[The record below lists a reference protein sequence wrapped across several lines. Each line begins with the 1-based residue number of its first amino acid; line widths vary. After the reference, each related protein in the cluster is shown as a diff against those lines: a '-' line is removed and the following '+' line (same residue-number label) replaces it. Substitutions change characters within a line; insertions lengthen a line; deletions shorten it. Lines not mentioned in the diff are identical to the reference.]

1 MTDLE
6 PQRLTPKPNPKTME
20 STTTQVAIV
29 TGGAT
34 GIGFGIAQAL
44 AQAGLR
50 VAIGSRRNDV
60 VQQAASQLRALGNP
74 EVIGL
79 PLDVTDRT
87 SVQDF
92 VDQVRKQWDSID
104 VLVNAAG
111 VNIKNRT
118 IGQMRPEQWDE
129 VMAINA
135 TGAYNMIYATLP
147 DMRARHNGTIIN
159 ISSVT
164 GKRALALGGVAYA
177 ASKFAMTAL
186 GTCVANEV
194 GVEGIRV
201 TNIYP
206 GEVDTP
212 ILEQRPVPVS
222 QEQRE
227 LILRPSDVG
236 QVVASIIAL
245 PARVHIPEL
254 VIKPVH
260 QGYV

>member
-1 MTDLE
+1 
-6 PQRLTPKPNPKTME
+6 ME

-44 AQAGLR
+44 AQVGLR

-147 DMRARHNGTIIN
+147 EMRKCHSGTIIN

-194 GVEGIRV
+194 GAEGIRV

>member
-1 MTDLE
+1 M
-6 PQRLTPKPNPKTME
+6 
-20 STTTQVAIV
+20 TTTKSPVAVI

-34 GIGFGIAQAL
+34 GIGFGIAEAL
-44 AQAGLR
+44 VQSGYQ
-50 VAIGSRRNDV
+50 VAIGSRRKDV
-60 VQQAASQLRALGNP
+60 VEEAANQLQSLKKGQ
-74 EVIGL
+74 VIGL
-79 PLDVTDRT
+79 PLDVTDRA
-87 SVQDF
+87 SVAEF
-92 VDQVRKQWDSID
+92 VQAVGKHYGEID
-104 VLVNAAG
+104 ILVNGAG

-118 IGQMRPEQWDE
+118 IGEMRPEQWDQ
-129 VMAINA
+129 VIAINA
-135 TGAYNMIYATLP
+135 TGAYNMIHAILP
-147 DMRARHNGTIIN
+147 QMRQRKSGTIIN

-194 GVEGIRV
+194 GIEGVRV

-222 QEQRE
+222 QEQRD

-236 QVVASIIAL
+236 QVVLSIVSL
-245 PARVHIPEL
+245 PSRVHIPEL

>member
-1 MTDLE
+1 M
-6 PQRLTPKPNPKTME
+6 KPTN
-20 STTTQVAIV
+20 SQVAIV

-34 GIGFGIAQAL
+34 GIGFGIAEAL
-44 AQAGLR
+44 ARAGLR

-60 VQQAASQLRALGNP
+60 VEQAANDLRSSGNP

-87 SVQDF
+87 SIQDF
-92 VDQVRKQWDSID
+92 VDQVRKRWGQID

-118 IGQMRPEQWDE
+118 IGQMHPDQWDD

-147 DMRARHNGTIIN
+147 EMRSRKSGTIIN

-194 GVEGIRV
+194 GAEGVRV

-212 ILEQRPVPVS
+212 ILEQRPVPVTE
-222 QEQRE
+222 EQRQ

-245 PARVHIPEL
+245 PSRVHIPEL

>member
-1 MTDLE
+1 MD
-6 PQRLTPKPNPKTME
+6 
-20 STTTQVAIV
+20 I
-29 TGGAT
+29 
-34 GIGFGIAQAL
+34 
-44 AQAGLR
+44 
-50 VAIGSRRNDV
+50 
-60 VQQAASQLRALGNP
+60 
-74 EVIGL
+74 
-79 PLDVTDRT
+79 
-87 SVQDF
+87 
-92 VDQVRKQWDSID
+92 
-104 VLVNAAG
+104 LVNGAG

-118 IGQMRPEQWDE
+118 IGEMRPEQWDQ
-129 VMAINA
+129 VVAINA
-135 TGAYNMIYATLP
+135 TGAYNMIHDILP
-147 DMRARHNGTIIN
+147 QMRQRKSGTIIN

-194 GVEGIRV
+194 GVEGVRV

-222 QEQRE
+222 QEQRD

-236 QVVASIIAL
+236 QVVLSIVSL
-245 PARVHIPEL
+245 PGRVHIPEL

>member
-1 MTDLE
+1 MTATKS
-6 PQRLTPKPNPKTME
+6 P
-20 STTTQVAIV
+20 VAII

-34 GIGFGIAQAL
+34 GIGFGIAEAL
-44 AQAGLR
+44 VQSGYR
-50 VAIGSRRNDV
+50 VAIGSRRKDV
-60 VQQAASQLRALGNP
+60 VEEAASQLQSLKKGQ
-74 EVIGL
+74 VIGL
-79 PLDVTDRT
+79 PLDVTDRA
-87 SVQDF
+87 SVAEF
-92 VDQVRKQWDSID
+92 VQAVGKHYGEID
-104 VLVNAAG
+104 ILVNGAG

-118 IGQMRPEQWDE
+118 IGEMRPEQWDQ
-129 VMAINA
+129 VVAINA
-135 TGAYNMIYATLP
+135 TGAYNMIHAILP
-147 DMRARHNGTIIN
+147 QMRQRKSGTIIN

-194 GVEGIRV
+194 GVEGVRV

-222 QEQRE
+222 QEQRD

-236 QVVASIIAL
+236 QVVLSIVSL
-245 PARVHIPEL
+245 PSRVHIPEL

>member
-1 MTDLE
+1 M
-6 PQRLTPKPNPKTME
+6 
-20 STTTQVAIV
+20 TTTKTPVAII

-34 GIGFGIAQAL
+34 GIGYGIAKAMVQS
-44 AQAGLR
+44 GYR
-50 VAIGSRRNDV
+50 VAIGSRRKEV
-60 VQQAASQLRALGNP
+60 VEEAAAKLQGLGKGQ
-74 EVIGL
+74 VIGI
-79 PLDVTDRT
+79 PLDVTDRE
-87 SVQDF
+87 SVANF
-92 VDQVRKQWDSID
+92 VEAVRKQFGEVEI
-104 VLVNAAG
+104 LVNAAG

-118 IGQMRPEQWDE
+118 IGEMRPEQWDD
-129 VMAINA
+129 VVAINA
-135 TGAYNMIYATLP
+135 TGAYNMIYAILP
-147 DMRARHNGTIIN
+147 QMRQRKSGTIIN

-194 GVEGIRV
+194 GIEGVRV

-236 QVVASIIAL
+236 QVVVSIVAL

>member
-1 MTDLE
+1 MTATKS
-6 PQRLTPKPNPKTME
+6 P
-20 STTTQVAIV
+20 VAII

-34 GIGFGIAQAL
+34 GIGFGIAEAL
-44 AQAGLR
+44 AQSGYR
-50 VAIGSRRNDV
+50 VAIGSRRKDV
-60 VQQAASQLRALGNP
+60 VEEAASQLQSLKKGQ
-74 EVIGL
+74 VIGL
-79 PLDVTDRT
+79 PLDVTDRD
-87 SVQDF
+87 SVAEF
-92 VDQVRKQWDSID
+92 VQAVGKHYGEID
-104 VLVNAAG
+104 ILVNGAG

-118 IGQMRPEQWDE
+118 IGEMRPEQWDQ
-129 VMAINA
+129 VVAINA
-135 TGAYNMIYATLP
+135 TGAYNMIHAILP
-147 DMRARHNGTIIN
+147 QMRQRKSGTIIN

-194 GVEGIRV
+194 GVEGVRV

-222 QEQRE
+222 QEQRD

-236 QVVASIIAL
+236 QVVLSIVSL
-245 PARVHIPEL
+245 PSRVHIPEL

>member
-1 MTDLE
+1 M
-6 PQRLTPKPNPKTME
+6 
-20 STTTQVAIV
+20 TTTKSPVAVI

-34 GIGFGIAQAL
+34 GIGFGIAEAL
-44 AQAGLR
+44 VQSGYQ
-50 VAIGSRRNDV
+50 VAIGSRRKDV
-60 VQQAASQLRALGNP
+60 VEEAANQLQSLKKGQ
-74 EVIGL
+74 VIGL
-79 PLDVTDRT
+79 PLDVTDRA
-87 SVQDF
+87 SVDEF
-92 VDQVRKQWDSID
+92 VQAVGKHYGEID
-104 VLVNAAG
+104 ILVNGAG

-118 IGQMRPEQWDE
+118 IGEMRPEQWDQ
-129 VMAINA
+129 VVAINA
-135 TGAYNMIYATLP
+135 TGAYNMIHAILP
-147 DMRARHNGTIIN
+147 QMRQRKSGTIIN

-194 GVEGIRV
+194 GIEGVRV

-222 QEQRE
+222 QEQRD

-236 QVVASIIAL
+236 QVVLSIVSL
-245 PARVHIPEL
+245 PSRVHIPEL

>member
-1 MTDLE
+1 MT
-6 PQRLTPKPNPKTME
+6 RTPDTVSPLHD
-20 STTTQVAIV
+20 QVVIV

-34 GIGFGIAQAL
+34 GIGFGIAEAF
-44 AQAGLR
+44 AAHGAK
-50 VAIGSRRNDV
+50 VAIGSRREEIVEDAV
-60 VQQAASQLRALGNP
+60 AKLRQVASNSVTGF
-74 EVIGL
+74 
-79 PLDVTDRT
+79 PLDVTNRDSVLAFVT
-87 SVQDF
+87 SVQ
-92 VDQVRKQWDSID
+92 KSLGPID

-118 IGQMRPEQWDE
+118 IGEMLPEQWDQ

-135 TGAYNMIYATLP
+135 TGAYNLIQAVLP
-147 DMRARHNGTIIN
+147 AMRTRHSGFIIN

-164 GKRALALGGVAYA
+164 GKRAIALGGVAYA

-194 GVEGIRV
+194 GPEGVRV

-212 ILEQRPVPVS
+212 ILEQRPVPVTA
-222 QEQRE
+222 EQRE
-227 LILRPSDVG
+227 KILRPSDVG
-236 QVVASIIAL
+236 QVVVSIASL

-260 QGYV
+260 QSYF

>member
-1 MTDLE
+1 MTATKS
-6 PQRLTPKPNPKTME
+6 P
-20 STTTQVAIV
+20 VAII

-34 GIGFGIAQAL
+34 GIGFGIAEAL
-44 AQAGLR
+44 AQSGYR
-50 VAIGSRRNDV
+50 VAIGSRRKDV
-60 VQQAASQLRALGNP
+60 VEEAASQLQSLKKGQ
-74 EVIGL
+74 VIGL
-79 PLDVTDRT
+79 PLDVTDRD
-87 SVQDF
+87 SVAEF
-92 VDQVRKQWDSID
+92 VQAVGKHFGEID
-104 VLVNAAG
+104 ILVNGAG

-118 IGQMRPEQWDE
+118 IGEMRPEQWDQ
-129 VMAINA
+129 VVAINA
-135 TGAYNMIYATLP
+135 TGAYNMIHAILP
-147 DMRARHNGTIIN
+147 QMRQRKSGTIIN

-194 GVEGIRV
+194 GVEGVRV

-222 QEQRE
+222 QEQRD

-236 QVVASIIAL
+236 QVVLSIVSL
-245 PARVHIPEL
+245 PSRVHIPEL

>member
-1 MTDLE
+1 M
-6 PQRLTPKPNPKTME
+6 
-20 STTTQVAIV
+20 TTTKSPVAVI

-34 GIGFGIAQAL
+34 GIGFGIAEAL
-44 AQAGLR
+44 VQSGYQ
-50 VAIGSRRNDV
+50 VAIGSRRKDV
-60 VQQAASQLRALGNP
+60 VEQAASQLQSLRKGQ
-74 EVIGL
+74 VIGL
-79 PLDVTDRT
+79 PLDVTDRA
-87 SVQDF
+87 SVAEF
-92 VDQVRKQWDSID
+92 VQAVGKHYGEID
-104 VLVNAAG
+104 ILVNGAG

-118 IGQMRPEQWDE
+118 IGEMRPEQWDQ
-129 VMAINA
+129 VVAINA
-135 TGAYNMIYATLP
+135 TGAYNMIHAILP
-147 DMRARHNGTIIN
+147 QMRQRKSGTIIN

-194 GVEGIRV
+194 GIEGVRV

-222 QEQRE
+222 QEQRD

-236 QVVASIIAL
+236 QVVLSIVSL
-245 PARVHIPEL
+245 PSRVHIPEL

>member
-1 MTDLE
+1 MLF
-6 PQRLTPKPNPKTME
+6 RSHKTWGP
-20 STTTQVAIV
+20 V
-29 TGGAT
+29 
-34 GIGFGIAQAL
+34 
-44 AQAGLR
+44 
-50 VAIGSRRNDV
+50 
-60 VQQAASQLRALGNP
+60 
-74 EVIGL
+74 
-79 PLDVTDRT
+79 
-87 SVQDF
+87 
-92 VDQVRKQWDSID
+92 D

-118 IGQMRPEQWDE
+118 IGEMRPEQWDE
-129 VMAINA
+129 VLAINA
-135 TGAYNMIYATLP
+135 TGAYNMIHSILP
-147 DMRARHNGTIIN
+147 EMRSRGSGTIIN

-194 GVEGIRV
+194 GAEGVRV

-222 QEQRE
+222 EEQRQR
-227 LILRPSDVG
+227 ILRPSDVG
-236 QVVASIIAL
+236 SVVASLVAL
-245 PARVHIPEL
+245 PQRVHIPEL

>member
-1 MTDLE
+1 MTSLKD
-6 PQRLTPKPNPKTME
+6 
-20 STTTQVAIV
+20 QVVIV

-34 GIGFGIAQAL
+34 GIGYGIAEAL
-44 AQAGLR
+44 VAAGAK
-50 VAIGSRRNDV
+50 VAIGSRRSDV
-60 VQQAASQLRALGNP
+60 VQSAVATLKKSDSEQI
-74 EVIGL
+74 IGF
-79 PLDVTDRT
+79 PLDVTDRE
-87 SVQDF
+87 SVQQF
-92 VDQVRKQWDSID
+92 VDSVKKAFGPIQI
-104 VLVNAAG
+104 LVNAAG

-118 IGQMRPEQWDE
+118 IGEMLPEQWDQ
-129 VMAINA
+129 VVAINA
-135 TGAYNMIYATLP
+135 TGAYNLIYATLP
-147 DMRARHNGTIIN
+147 EMRSRKSGMIIN

-194 GVEGIRV
+194 GAEGIRV

-222 QEQRE
+222 KEQRE

-236 QVVASIIAL
+236 EVVVSIASL
-245 PARVHIPEL
+245 PPRVHIPEL

-260 QGYV
+260 QSYF

>member
-1 MTDLE
+1 M
-6 PQRLTPKPNPKTME
+6 
-20 STTTQVAIV
+20 TTTKSPVAVI

-34 GIGFGIAQAL
+34 GIGFGISEAL
-44 AQAGLR
+44 VQSGYR
-50 VAIGSRRNDV
+50 VAIGSRRKDV
-60 VQQAASQLRALGNP
+60 VEEAANQLQSLKKGQ
-74 EVIGL
+74 VIGL
-79 PLDVTDRT
+79 PLDVTDRA
-87 SVQDF
+87 SVAEF
-92 VDQVRKQWDSID
+92 VQAVGKHYGEID
-104 VLVNAAG
+104 ILVNGAG

-118 IGQMRPEQWDE
+118 IGEMRPEQWDQ
-129 VMAINA
+129 VIAINA
-135 TGAYNMIYATLP
+135 TGAYNMIHAILP
-147 DMRARHNGTIIN
+147 QMRQRKSGTIIN

-194 GVEGIRV
+194 GIEGVRV

-222 QEQRE
+222 QEQRD

-236 QVVASIIAL
+236 QVVLSIVSL
-245 PARVHIPEL
+245 PSRVHIPEL

>member
-1 MTDLE
+1 MS
-6 PQRLTPKPNPKTME
+6 LTPDTASPLQD
-20 STTTQVAIV
+20 QVVIV

-34 GIGFGIAQAL
+34 GIGFGIAEAF
-44 AQAGLR
+44 AAHGAK
-50 VAIGSRRNDV
+50 VAIGSRREDV
-60 VQQAASQLRALGNP
+60 VDDAVVKLRQVASNSVTGF
-74 EVIGL
+74 
-79 PLDVTDRT
+79 PLDVTDRDSVLSFVT
-87 SVQDF
+87 SVQ
-92 VDQVRKQWDSID
+92 KSLGPID

-118 IGQMRPEQWDE
+118 IGEMLPEQWDQ

-135 TGAYNMIYATLP
+135 TGAYNLIHAVLP
-147 DMRARHNGTIIN
+147 AMRTRRFGFIIN

-194 GVEGIRV
+194 GAEGVRV

-212 ILEQRPVPVS
+212 ILEQRPVPVTA
-222 QEQRE
+222 EQRE
-227 LILRPSDVG
+227 KILRPSDVG
-236 QVVASIIAL
+236 QLVVSIASL

-260 QGYV
+260 QSYF

>member
-1 MTDLE
+1 MTATKS
-6 PQRLTPKPNPKTME
+6 P
-20 STTTQVAIV
+20 VAII

-34 GIGFGIAQAL
+34 GIGFGIAEAL
-44 AQAGLR
+44 VQSGYR
-50 VAIGSRRNDV
+50 VAIGSRRKDV
-60 VQQAASQLRALGNP
+60 VEEAASQLQSLKKGQ
-74 EVIGL
+74 VIGL
-79 PLDVTDRT
+79 PLDVTDRD
-87 SVQDF
+87 SVAEF
-92 VDQVRKQWDSID
+92 VQAVGKHYGEID
-104 VLVNAAG
+104 ILVNGAG

-118 IGQMRPEQWDE
+118 IGEMRPEQWDQ
-129 VMAINA
+129 VVAINA
-135 TGAYNMIYATLP
+135 TGAYNMIHAILP
-147 DMRARHNGTIIN
+147 QMRQRKSGTIIN

-194 GVEGIRV
+194 GVEGVRV

-222 QEQRE
+222 QEQRD

-236 QVVASIIAL
+236 QVVLSIVSL
-245 PARVHIPEL
+245 PSRVHIPEL

>member
-1 MTDLE
+1 MTATKS
-6 PQRLTPKPNPKTME
+6 P
-20 STTTQVAIV
+20 VAII

-34 GIGFGIAQAL
+34 GIGFGIAEAL
-44 AQAGLR
+44 VQSGYR
-50 VAIGSRRNDV
+50 VAIGSRRKDV
-60 VQQAASQLRALGNP
+60 VEEAASQLQSLKKGQ
-74 EVIGL
+74 VIGL
-79 PLDVTDRT
+79 PLDVTDRA
-87 SVQDF
+87 SVAEF
-92 VDQVRKQWDSID
+92 VQAVGKHYGEID
-104 VLVNAAG
+104 ILVNGAG

-118 IGQMRPEQWDE
+118 IGEMRPEQWDQ
-129 VMAINA
+129 VVAINA
-135 TGAYNMIYATLP
+135 TGAYNMIHAILP
-147 DMRARHNGTIIN
+147 QMRQRKSGTIIN

-194 GVEGIRV
+194 GVEGVRV

-222 QEQRE
+222 QEQRD

-236 QVVASIIAL
+236 QVVLSIVSL
-245 PARVHIPEL
+245 PGRVHIPEL

>member
-1 MTDLE
+1 
-6 PQRLTPKPNPKTME
+6 ME

-118 IGQMRPEQWDE
+118 IGQMRP
-129 VMAINA
+129 
-135 TGAYNMIYATLP
+135 
-147 DMRARHNGTIIN
+147 
-159 ISSVT
+159 
-164 GKRALALGGVAYA
+164 
-177 ASKFAMTAL
+177 
-186 GTCVANEV
+186 
-194 GVEGIRV
+194 
-201 TNIYP
+201 
-206 GEVDTP
+206 
-212 ILEQRPVPVS
+212 
-222 QEQRE
+222 
-227 LILRPSDVG
+227 
-236 QVVASIIAL
+236 
-245 PARVHIPEL
+245 
-254 VIKPVH
+254 
-260 QGYV
+260 

>member
-1 MTDLE
+1 MTA
-6 PQRLTPKPNPKTME
+6 
-20 STTTQVAIV
+20 TQSPVAII

-34 GIGFGIAQAL
+34 GIGFGIAEAL
-44 AQAGLR
+44 VQSGYR
-50 VAIGSRRNDV
+50 VAIGSRRKDV
-60 VQQAASQLRALGNP
+60 VEEAASQLQSLKKGQ
-74 EVIGL
+74 VIGL
-79 PLDVTDRT
+79 PLDVTDRD
-87 SVQDF
+87 SVAEF
-92 VDQVRKQWDSID
+92 VQAVGKHYGEID
-104 VLVNAAG
+104 ILVNGAG

-118 IGQMRPEQWDE
+118 IGEMRPEQWDQ
-129 VMAINA
+129 VVAINA
-135 TGAYNMIYATLP
+135 TGAYNMIHAILP
-147 DMRARHNGTIIN
+147 QMRQRKSGTIIN

-194 GVEGIRV
+194 GVEGVRV

-222 QEQRE
+222 QEQRD

-236 QVVASIIAL
+236 QVVLSIVSL
-245 PARVHIPEL
+245 PSRVHIPEL

>member
-1 MTDLE
+1 MTSLKD
-6 PQRLTPKPNPKTME
+6 
-20 STTTQVAIV
+20 QVVIV

-34 GIGFGIAQAL
+34 GIGYGIAEAF
-44 AQAGLR
+44 AAAGAK
-50 VAIGSRRNDV
+50 VAIGSRRSDV
-60 VQQAASQLRALGNP
+60 VQSAVETLKKSGSGQ
-74 EVIGL
+74 VIGF
-79 PLDVTDRT
+79 PLDVTDRD
-87 SVQDF
+87 SVQQF
-92 VDQVRKQWDSID
+92 VDSVKNAFGPIQI
-104 VLVNAAG
+104 LVNAAG

-118 IGQMRPEQWDE
+118 IGEMLPEQWDQ
-129 VMAINA
+129 VVAINA
-135 TGAYNMIYATLP
+135 TGAYNLIYATLP
-147 DMRARHNGTIIN
+147 EMRSRKSGIIIN

-194 GVEGIRV
+194 GAEGIRV

-222 QEQRE
+222 KEQRE

-236 QVVASIIAL
+236 EVVVSIAAL
-245 PARVHIPEL
+245 PSRVHIPEL

-260 QGYV
+260 QSYF

>member
-1 MTDLE
+1 MS
-6 PQRLTPKPNPKTME
+6 PTPDTVSPLHD
-20 STTTQVAIV
+20 QVVIV

-34 GIGFGIAQAL
+34 GIGFGIAEAF
-44 AQAGLR
+44 AAHGAK
-50 VAIGSRRNDV
+50 VAIGSRREEV
-60 VQQAASQLRALGNP
+60 VEEAVAKLKQVASHSVTGF
-74 EVIGL
+74 
-79 PLDVTDRT
+79 PLDVTDRDSVLAFVT
-87 SVQDF
+87 SVQ
-92 VDQVRKQWDSID
+92 KSLGPID

-118 IGQMRPEQWDE
+118 IGEMLPEQWDQ
-129 VMAINA
+129 VMAINT
-135 TGAYNMIYATLP
+135 TGAYNLIHAVLP
-147 DMRARHNGTIIN
+147 AMRTRRSGFIIN

-164 GKRALALGGVAYA
+164 GKRAIALGGVAYA

-194 GVEGIRV
+194 GPEGVRV

-212 ILEQRPVPVS
+212 ILEQRPVPVTA
-222 QEQRE
+222 EQRE
-227 LILRPSDVG
+227 KILRPSDVG
-236 QVVASIIAL
+236 QVVVSIASL

-260 QGYV
+260 QSYF

>member
-1 MTDLE
+1 MTA
-6 PQRLTPKPNPKTME
+6 
-20 STTTQVAIV
+20 TQSPVAII

-34 GIGFGIAQAL
+34 GIGFGIAEAL
-44 AQAGLR
+44 VQAGYR
-50 VAIGSRRNDV
+50 VAIGSRRKDV
-60 VQQAASQLRALGNP
+60 VDEAASRLQSLKKGQ
-74 EVIGL
+74 VIGL

-87 SVQDF
+87 SVAEF
-92 VDQVRKQWDSID
+92 VQAVGKHYGEID
-104 VLVNAAG
+104 ILVNGAG

-118 IGQMRPEQWDE
+118 IGEMRPEQWDQ
-129 VMAINA
+129 VVAINA
-135 TGAYNMIYATLP
+135 TGAYNMIHDILP
-147 DMRARHNGTIIN
+147 QMRQRKSGTIIN

-194 GVEGIRV
+194 GVEGVRV

-222 QEQRE
+222 QEQRD

-236 QVVASIIAL
+236 QVVLSIVSL
-245 PARVHIPEL
+245 PGRVHIPEL

>member
-1 MTDLE
+1 
-6 PQRLTPKPNPKTME
+6 
-20 STTTQVAIV
+20 
-29 TGGAT
+29 
-34 GIGFGIAQAL
+34 
-44 AQAGLR
+44 LR
-50 VAIGSRRNDV
+50 KG
-60 VQQAASQLRALGNP
+60 Q
-74 EVIGL
+74 VIGL
-79 PLDVTDRT
+79 PLDVTDRA
-87 SVQDF
+87 SVAEF
-92 VDQVRKQWDSID
+92 VQAVGKHYGEID
-104 VLVNAAG
+104 ILVNGAG

-118 IGQMRPEQWDE
+118 IGEMRPEQWDQ
-129 VMAINA
+129 VVAINA
-135 TGAYNMIYATLP
+135 TGAYNMIHAILP
-147 DMRARHNGTIIN
+147 QMRQRKSGTIIN

-194 GVEGIRV
+194 GIEGVRV

-222 QEQRE
+222 QEQRD

-236 QVVASIIAL
+236 QVVLSIVSL
-245 PARVHIPEL
+245 PSRVHIPEL